1 MNPKKE
7 LERHRVPC
15 GPTTISVDSICR
27 RRLRDHFDDLLD
39 RLTQETHP
47 EGVDQEILA
56 MEEKVE
62 IPEPPEPE
70 ETEEEKKERMIREGK
85 MKVDVKKE
93 VQKYEEKV
101 MGNSKLLQDTSG
113 KIKKR

>member
-15 GPTTISVDSICR
+15 GPATVSVDSICR
-27 RRLRDHFDDLLD
+27 RRLRDHFDGLLD

-93 VQKYEEKV
+93 IQKYEEKV